1 VGTAIRIA
9 IIVVW
14 LGGLALLTTWSQTT
28 PAIVAAFA
36 ATFVTG
42 LLVGRWWLL
51 IVPAVPLTYLILGSL
66 LAGSEPD
73 SDGATGYDWALWIAI
88 LSAPLVA
95 TLGTGVGLAKLA
107 RRYARPLGPRGAAPA
122 SHRP

>member
-1 VGTAIRIA
+1 MGTAIRIA
-9 IIVVW
+9 IIVAW

-66 LAGSEPD
+66 LSGGEPD

-88 LSAPLVA
+88 LAAPFLA
-95 TLGTGVGLAKLA
+95 TLSAGVGLGKLA
-107 RRYARPLGPRGAAPA
+107 RRYARPLGPGRATPA